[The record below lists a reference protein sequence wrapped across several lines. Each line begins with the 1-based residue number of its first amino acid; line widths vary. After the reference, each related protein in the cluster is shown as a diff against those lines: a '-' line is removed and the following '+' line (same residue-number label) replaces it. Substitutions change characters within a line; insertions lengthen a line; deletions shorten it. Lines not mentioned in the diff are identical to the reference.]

1 MLFVHKRYEPLTLTT
16 SSIFLIKL
24 LHDIASLKQQ
34 QMKLNEDIKEA
45 SSYKSKN
52 ASSSSS
58 RDNKSNAT
66 SNEKKKLQAV
76 ARNQEKEIEL
86 LKLEIQSLKS
96 KCGHVSLESRL
107 PCL

>member
-1 MLFVHKRYEPLTLTT
+1 MFFVHNRYEPLTLTT

-24 LHDIASLKQQ
+24 LHEIASLKQQ

-45 SSYKSKN
+45 SSYKSNN
-52 ASSSSS
+52 ASSSS

-96 KCGHVSLESRL
+96 KCGHVSLESRI